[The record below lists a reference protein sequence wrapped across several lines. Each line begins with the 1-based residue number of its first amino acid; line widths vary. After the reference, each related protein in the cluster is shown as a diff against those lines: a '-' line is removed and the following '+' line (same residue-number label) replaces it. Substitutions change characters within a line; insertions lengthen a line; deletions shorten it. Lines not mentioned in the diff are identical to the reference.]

1 VCFTSPPLPKRK
13 KEVIEVMTEVRVVP
27 LQPEK
32 EEAVAA
38 AEKNIFLLLLLLLLL
53 SAK

>member
-32 EEAVAA
+32 KEAVAA
-38 AEKNIFLLLLLLLLL
+38 AEKKYFP
-53 SAK
+53 SSPSSPSPFC